1 MLRERCNRP
10 QPGVLSAKSK
20 APAQG
25 QGFNRGGQILMADG
39 TSLIRTSAI
48 SRHGLDAFDFLGDG
62 DCHLFL

>member
-20 APAQG
+20 APAQA
-25 QGFNRGGQILMADG
+25 RASVEVAK
-39 TSLIRTSAI
+39 SLWPTGHPLFGLQAI